1 MAVVRNSTARQSR
14 AAEQQMTGAQ
24 RGFGSGWLAMSI
36 RPFPVFSFRGSDT
49 RAAARA
55 RKTPGASQLVQAIEY
70 WSARM
75 SRTVSMAALTLAPLV
90 FGLASNAAHAA
101 MNFCAAPALQ
111 NGEREDATSSV
122 HAMIVEAQA
131 HMNDTPHPLVR
142 LHTEGTLPHD
152 GIYDESVDAEKE
164 LDLMRDTALA
174 WRATG
179 DPRFLKMV
187 DRFLLAWVKTYEP
200 SFNPIDETRLDSLI
214 LAYDLTASA
223 LTASTRNA
231 AVAFLQDLGQ
241 GYIADV
247 DAQKRPLDKTY
258 ANNWQSHRVK
268 LIAMTAF
275 ALDDRKMIDAARRLF
290 VLQIQNNI
298 GGDGQVRDFGERDA
312 LHYVVYDLEPLTMA
326 ALAARRHRIDWL
338 NQRAQNGAS
347 LQAGLNWLAPYALG
361 KQGHE
366 EFVHSQ
372 VPFDA
377 QRRAAGVPG
386 FSGEWDPKSATT
398 LYYLASRLDKRYLP
412 IAQKLSAKPPAWL
425 GVCLPTP

>member
-1 MAVVRNSTARQSR
+1 MAVVNNRAVRFARIV
-14 AAEQQMTGAQ
+14 EQQMTDAWAQ
-24 RGFGSGWLAMSI
+24 STRRLSLRVA
-36 RPFPVFSFRGSDT
+36 RVPVGRVARALHDRAVRQHDRDGHAAPWAAPA
-49 RAAARA
+49 RLRVAAACVVA
-55 RKTPGASQLVQAIEY
+55 TMGL
-70 WSARM
+70 
-75 SRTVSMAALTLAPLV
+75 
-90 FGLASNAAHAA
+90 GLACSPAYAA

-152 GIYDESVDAEKE
+152 GIYDVSVEAEKE

-187 DRFLLAWVKTYEP
+187 DRFLLAWVKTYTP

-223 LTASTRNA
+223 LTASTRN
-231 AVAFLQDLGQ
+231 VTVNFLLQLGS

-247 DAQKRPLDKTY
+247 DAQKRPLDKNF

-290 VLQIQNNI
+290 LVQLQNNI

-338 NQRAQNGAS
+338 TQRAQNGAS
-347 LQAGLNWLAPYALG
+347 LQAALDWLAPYALG
-361 KQGHE
+361 KRTHE

-377 QRRAAGVPG
+377 QRREAGLPG
-386 FSGEWDPKSATT
+386 FSGDWDPKGATT

-412 IAQKLSAKPPAWL
+412 IAQHLAPKPPAWL

>member
-1 MAVVRNSTARQSR
+1 MAVVNNGTARQSR
-14 AAEQQMTGAQ
+14 AAEQQMTRATANSTDRLISRFPIRLAVDRST
-24 RGFGSGWLAMSI
+24 RGREWCRHWRRGMMRVVAATAM
-36 RPFPVFSFRGSDT
+36 V
-49 RAAARA
+49 AAPIAL
-55 RKTPGASQLVQAIEY
+55 SLV
-70 WSARM
+70 
-75 SRTVSMAALTLAPLV
+75 
-90 FGLASNAAHAA
+90 SNAAHAA

-111 NGEREDATSSV
+111 NGERDDANSSV
-122 HAMIVEAQA
+122 HAMIVEALA
-131 HMNDTPHPLVR
+131 HMDDTPHPLVR

-152 GIYDESVDAEKE
+152 GIYDVSVEAEQE

-187 DRFLLAWVKTYEP
+187 DRFLLAWVKTYDP
-200 SFNPIDETRLDSLI
+200 SLNPIDETRLDSLI

-231 AVAFLQDLGQ
+231 TIQFLQRLGA
-241 GYIADV
+241 GYIAQV
-247 DAQKRPLDKTY
+247 DAQKRPLDKTF
-258 ANNWQSHRVK
+258 ANNWQSHRIK
-268 LIAMTAF
+268 LIAMAAF
-275 ALDDRKMIDAARRLF
+275 ALDDRKMIDSARRLF
-290 VLQIQNNI
+290 VVQIQNNI

-338 NQRAQNGAS
+338 TQRAQNGGS
-347 LQAGLNWLAPYALG
+347 LQAGLDWLAPYALG
-361 KQGHE
+361 KQTHE

-377 QRRAAGVPG
+377 QRREAGLPG
-386 FSGEWDPKSATT
+386 FSGEWDPKNATT

-412 IAQKLSAKPPAWL
+412 IAQKLAAKPPAWL
-425 GVCLPTP
+425 SVCLPTP

>member
-1 MAVVRNSTARQSR
+1 MAVVNNRAVRFARIV
-14 AAEQQMTGAQ
+14 EQQMTDAWAQ
-24 RGFGSGWLAMSI
+24 S
-36 RPFPVFSFRGSDT
+36 T
-49 RAAARA
+49 RRLSLRVARVPAGRVARALHDRAVRQHDRDGHAAPWAAHARSTVAAAC
-55 RKTPGASQLVQAIEY
+55 V
-70 WSARM
+70 
-75 SRTVSMAALTLAPLV
+75 VAAMGL
-90 FGLASNAAHAA
+90 GLACSPAYAA

-152 GIYDESVDAEKE
+152 GIYDVSVEAEKE

-187 DRFLLAWVKTYEP
+187 DRFLLAWVKTYTP

-223 LTASTRNA
+223 LTASTRN
-231 AVAFLQDLGQ
+231 VTVNFLLQLGS

-247 DAQKRPLDKTY
+247 DAQKRPLDKNF

-290 VLQIQNNI
+290 LVQLQNNI

-338 NQRAQNGAS
+338 TQRAQNGAS
-347 LQAGLNWLAPYALG
+347 LQAALDWLAPYALG
-361 KQGHE
+361 KRTHE

-377 QRRAAGVPG
+377 QRREAGLPG
-386 FSGEWDPKSATT
+386 FSGDWDPKGATT

-412 IAQKLSAKPPAWL
+412 IAQHLAPKPPAWL

>member
-1 MAVVRNSTARQSR
+1 MAVVESSTARVER
-14 AAEQQMTGAQ
+14 AAKQRMSGAVADWRHSVLYANRPGE
-24 RGFGSGWLAMSI
+24 RGLRRMHLACAIAMS
-36 RPFPVFSFRGSDT
+36 
-49 RAAARA
+49 
-55 RKTPGASQLVQAIEY
+55 
-70 WSARM
+70 M
-75 SRTVSMAALTLAPLV
+75 SL
-90 FGLASNAAHAA
+90 GLLSSSAHAA

-131 HMNDTPHPLVR
+131 HVDDTPHPLAR
-142 LHTEGTLPHD
+142 LHTEGTLPHE
-152 GIYDESVDAEKE
+152 GIYDESVEAAKE
-164 LDLMRDTALA
+164 LVLMRDTALA

-187 DRFLLAWVKTYEP
+187 DRFLLAWVKTYQP
-200 SFNPIDETRLDSLI
+200 TFNPIDETRLDSLI
-214 LAYDLTASA
+214 LAYDLSASA

-231 AVAFLQDLGQ
+231 TIQFLQKLGA
-241 GYIADV
+241 GYIAQV
-247 DAQKRPLDKTY
+247 DAQPRPLSKTF

-290 VLQIQNNI
+290 VLQVQNNI
-298 GGDGQVRDFGERDA
+298 GGDGQVLDFGERDA

-338 NQRAQNGAS
+338 AQRAPNGGS
-347 LQAGLNWLAPYALG
+347 LAAGLNWLAPYALG
-361 KQGHE
+361 KQTHE
-366 EFVHSQ
+366 EFVNSK

-377 QRRAAGVPG
+377 QRREANVPG
-386 FSGEWDPKSATT
+386 FAGEWDPKTATT
-398 LYYLASRLDKRYLP
+398 LYYLASRLDKRFLP
-412 IAQKLSAKPPAWL
+412 IAQKLADKPPAWL

>member
-1 MAVVRNSTARQSR
+1 LRTRIGHVAAAATLTLTTLMLGLMSSTAQ
-14 AAEQQMTGAQ
+14 
-24 RGFGSGWLAMSI
+24 
-36 RPFPVFSFRGSDT
+36 
-49 RAAARA
+49 
-55 RKTPGASQLVQAIEY
+55 
-70 WSARM
+70 
-75 SRTVSMAALTLAPLV
+75 
-90 FGLASNAAHAA
+90 AA

-131 HMNDTPHPLVR
+131 HMDDTPHPLVR

-152 GIYDESVDAEKE
+152 GIYDASIEAEKE

-187 DRFLLAWVKTYEP
+187 DRFLLAWVKTYAP

-223 LTASTRNA
+223 LSASTRNA
-231 AVAFLQDLGQ
+231 TVAFLQALGQ
-241 GYIADV
+241 GYIAEV
-247 DAQKRPLDKTY
+247 DAQKRPLDKTF

-290 VLQIQNNI
+290 VLQVQNNI
-298 GGDGQVRDFGERDA
+298 GGDGQVRDFDERDA

-347 LQAGLNWLAPYALG
+347 LQAGLMWLAPYALG
-361 KQGHE
+361 KQTHE

-377 QRRAAGVPG
+377 QRREAGVPG
-386 FSGEWDPKSATT
+386 FSGEWDPKTATT

-412 IAQKLSAKPPAWL
+412 IAQKLAARPPAWL

>member
-1 MAVVRNSTARQSR
+1 MAVVRNSATQQSR
-14 AAEQQMTGAQ
+14 VVE
-24 RGFGSGWLAMSI
+24 RL
-36 RPFPVFSFRGSDT
+36 
-49 RAAARA
+49 
-55 RKTPGASQLVQAIEY
+55 
-70 WSARM
+70 
-75 SRTVSMAALTLAPLV
+75 SRTASKAALTLAPLI
-90 FGLASNAAHAA
+90 FGLVSSVAHAA

-131 HMNDTPHPLVR
+131 HMNDDPHPLVR
-142 LHTEGTLPHD
+142 LHTEGTLPHE
-152 GIYDESVDAEKE
+152 GIYDASVDAEKE

-200 SFNPIDETRLDSLI
+200 SLNPIDETRLDSLI

-231 AVAFLQDLGQ
+231 TVSFLQDLGE

-247 DAQKRPLDKTY
+247 DSRKRPLDQNY

-290 VLQIQNNI
+290 VVQLQNNI

-338 NQRAQNGAS
+338 TQRAQNGAS
-347 LQAGLNWLAPYALG
+347 LQAALNWLAPYALG
-361 KQGHE
+361 KQSHE
-366 EFVHSQ
+366 EFVKSQ

-377 QRRAAGVPG
+377 KRREAGVPG

-398 LYYLASRLDKRYLP
+398 LFYLASRLDKRYLP
-412 IAQKLSAKPPAWL
+412 IAQKLAAKPPAWL
-425 GVCLPTP
+425 GVCLPTPS